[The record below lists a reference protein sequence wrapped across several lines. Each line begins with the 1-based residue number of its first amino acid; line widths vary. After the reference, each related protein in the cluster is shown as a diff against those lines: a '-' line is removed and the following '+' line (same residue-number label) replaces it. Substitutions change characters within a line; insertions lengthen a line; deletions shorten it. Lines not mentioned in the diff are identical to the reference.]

1 MKVDTSKSDAITFSL
16 TEEELVH
23 INATIHSIMSTL
35 KDNQEGRNILEIP
48 FILGGVM
55 DEATKLIATIS
66 KKSGDIPEFSKEEVV
81 DMFMTFA
88 RAAAV
93 HSVVVPVKKQAN

>member
-1 MKVDTSKSDAITFSL
+1 MKVDTSKSDVITFSL

-23 INATIHSIMSTL
+23 INVTIHSIMSTL

-55 DEATKLIATIS
+55 DEATKQMAMAS
-66 KKSGDIPEFSKEEVV
+66 KQSGDSREFSKEELI

-93 HSVVVPVKKQAN
+93 HSVVVPVNKEAN